1 MTNDWVTEYRKAVA
15 RLLAEKGS
23 FVSKEAYPRDDWHMD
38 EPDPTDYDDGNT
50 VYGWREIYHG
60 NGGQYGSSMN
70 PNCLSIISWNYDS
83 LRERTLSLFD
93 NTFTD
98 NKDEHGMEMRATCQC
113 GEYTDRWVRWIG
125 TMSEAL
131 EILLRGNDAST

>member
-1 MTNDWVTEYRKAVA
+1 MSTNDWVTEYRKAVA
-15 RLLAEKGS
+15 NLLAEKGS
-23 FVSKEAYPRDDWHMD
+23 FVQKEAYPRDDWDMD

-50 VYGWREIYHG
+50 VYSWQDLSHGKLLEWRPDQKCTRIV
-60 NGGQYGSSMN
+60 
-70 PNCLSIISWNYDS
+70 SWNYDS

-113 GEYTDRWVRWIG
+113 GEYTDRWVRWVG

-131 EILLRGNDAST
+131 EILLKGE